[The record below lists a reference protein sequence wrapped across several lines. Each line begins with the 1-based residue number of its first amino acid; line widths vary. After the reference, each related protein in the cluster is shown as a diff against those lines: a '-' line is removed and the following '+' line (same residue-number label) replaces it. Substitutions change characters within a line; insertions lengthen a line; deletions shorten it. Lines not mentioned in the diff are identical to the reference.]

1 MLSRAFDNVKPSSYK
16 YLFYQEYIYTA
27 MATIFCFT
35 AFVAQI
41 ADLSSFETSNYAH
54 RWSSQ
59 LVAGV
64 STIITY
70 TYIPIYIYMY
80 INFYKIYLVL

>member
-1 MLSRAFDNVKPSSYK
+1 
-16 YLFYQEYIYTA
+16 

-64 STIITY
+64 STITAHTY
-70 TYIPIYIYMY
+70 TYTSR
-80 INFYKIYLVL
+80 K

>member
-1 MLSRAFDNVKPSSYK
+1 
-16 YLFYQEYIYTA
+16 

-64 STIITY
+64 SSIITY
-70 TYIPIYIYMY
+70 TYIFDTLAQ
-80 INFYKIYLVL
+80 FYLTKGNLTADY

>member
-1 MLSRAFDNVKPSSYK
+1 
-16 YLFYQEYIYTA
+16 

-64 STIITY
+64 RIIIKY
-70 TYIPIYIYMY
+70 TYIFNTLIKYETTVKSQMILIRQPYSRLLEIY
-80 INFYKIYLVL
+80 N